1 MGYQALYRVW
11 RPQRFSDVVGQT
23 HVTKTLQNALLQGK
37 ISHAYLFTGPR
48 GTGKTSAAKIFAK
61 AVNCEKG
68 PDREPCNE
76 CTICKGITDG
86 SIPDVIEIDAASNNG
101 VEEIRDIRDKV
112 KFAPSVAKYKVYII
126 DEVHMLTIGAFNA
139 LLKTLEEPPQ
149 HVIFI
154 LATTEP
160 HKIPLTIISRCQR
173 FDFKRITPEDIFDR
187 LQQIVEEYGYDYDES
202 ALKIIARQAEGGLR
216 DALSLLDQTISYSV
230 DNHITLDDALAIT
243 GLLAQPILSKLAQ
256 AILENDTALAFEMI
270 HTLLEEGKDPGR
282 IVEEFIHY
290 YRDLLLYKTAPNML
304 QYLERVNVDDDFAR
318 LAEQYDREAIFHIIE
333 RLNHAQQEMK
343 WTNQPRVILEV
354 LFVELCQPAKEA
366 TLPEDTRDV
375 LEQLQAKVAKL
386 ESEISAL
393 KQSGFKQ
400 ADTKQTPQNERKTL
414 RQTRNTFKVPVGKI
428 ENILTRATKQDLQ
441 LVKKNW
447 ASLLQQLNNLKKSHA
462 ALLDN
467 AEPVAAS
474 ETGCVISFKYDIHC
488 QMAMNNDEFVYLV
501 NQSLHQILHRPM
513 EIVGVPERQWHDIRK
528 SFLAQ
533 HQDLVKGEKKQGDP
547 LIEEAKK
554 LVGEE
559 LLEIRE

>member
-1 MGYQALYRVW
+1 MYQALYRVW

-23 HVTKTLQNALLQGK
+23 HVTKTLQNAILQGK

-76 CTICKGITDG
+76 CAICRGITEG

-173 FDFKRITPEDIFDR
+173 FDFKRITPEAIYDR
-187 LQQIVEEYGYDYDES
+187 LQQIVEEYGYKYDEN

-230 DNHITLDDALAIT
+230 DQHIRLQDALAIT
-243 GLLAQPILSKLAQ
+243 GSLAQPILHKLAR
-256 AILENDTALAFEMI
+256 AVLEHDTITAFENV
-270 HTLLEEGKDPGR
+270 HTLLEEGKDPVR

-290 YRDLLLYKTAPNML
+290 YRDLLLYKTAPDML
-304 QYLERVNVDDDFAR
+304 DYLERVTVDDDFIE
-318 LAEQYDREAIFHIIE
+318 LAKQYDRSLIFQIIE
-333 RLNHAQQEMK
+333 RLNKAQQDMK
-343 WTNQPRVILEV
+343 RTNQPRIILEV
-354 LFVELCQPAKEA
+354 LFVELCQPEKETA
-366 TLPEDTRDV
+366 LPEDAKD
-375 LEQLQAKVAKL
+375 LLAQLQEKVSRL
-386 ESEISAL
+386 ENEILTL
-393 KQSGFKQ
+393 KQNRFHPVNENAKQ
-400 ADTKQTPQNERKTL
+400 TKQKERGSQPK
-414 RQTRNTFKVPVGKI
+414 NTFKVPVVKI
-428 ENILTRATKQDLQ
+428 VNILTQATKQDLQ
-441 LVKKNW
+441 LVKRNW
-447 ASLLQQLNNLKKSHA
+447 FGLLQHLKKSHA
-462 ALLDN
+462 ALLEH

-474 ETGCVISFKYDIHC
+474 ESGCVISFKYDIHC
-488 QMAMNNDEFVYLV
+488 QMAMNNHEFVYFV
-501 NQSLHQILHRPM
+501 NQSLYQLLNRPM
-513 EIVGVPERQWHDIRK
+513 EIVGVPERQWLDIRK
-528 SFLAQ
+528 SFLDQ
-533 HQDLVKGEKKQGDP
+533 HQDLVKEPGEKVTEDP

-554 LVGEE
+554 LVGED